1 MVKENL
7 EELFDTRTVSRHFG
21 ISRQTLDKERRRGA
35 ISFYPIGPGGTQIR
49 YSRRQIL
56 DYLAKVEQ
64 TGASS
69 VKPAQP
75 DSRESKEAA

>member
-7 EELFDTRTVSRHFG
+7 EEMFDTRAVSRHFG

-35 ISFYPIGPGGTQIR
+35 ISFYRIGPGGTQIR
-49 YSRRQIL
+49 YSRSQIL

-64 TGASS
+64 MGGSS
-69 VKPAQP
+69 APPFEGK
-75 DSRESKEAA
+75 AA